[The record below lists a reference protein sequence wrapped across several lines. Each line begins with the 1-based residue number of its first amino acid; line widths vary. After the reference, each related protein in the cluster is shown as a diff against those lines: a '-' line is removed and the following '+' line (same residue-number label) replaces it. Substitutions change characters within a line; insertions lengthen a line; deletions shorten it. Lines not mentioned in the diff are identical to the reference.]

1 MTPCLHGPTRAALGQ
16 RRSTEGN
23 PMTIR
28 GLENPP
34 TRNKK
39 LLEWV
44 EEVAGLTQPDEVI
57 WCDGSEAEWQR
68 LTTQMVDDGTF
79 IRLNPD
85 VRPNSFLARSDPS
98 DVARVESRT
107 FICSHREED
116 AGPTNHWMDP
126 VAMKSILGGLF
137 AAGVVVQFATGG
149 TKRSEATADER

>member
-1 MTPCLHGPTRAALGQ
+1 MTPCLHGPTRVALGQ

-44 EEVAGLTQPDEVI
+44 EEVAALTQPDEVI

-116 AGPTNHWMDP
+116 AVRRLHGRSDDVRRALLDGSTRVTHRT
-126 VAMKSILGGLF
+126 
-137 AAGVVVQFATGG
+137 AG
-149 TKRSEATADER
+149 R